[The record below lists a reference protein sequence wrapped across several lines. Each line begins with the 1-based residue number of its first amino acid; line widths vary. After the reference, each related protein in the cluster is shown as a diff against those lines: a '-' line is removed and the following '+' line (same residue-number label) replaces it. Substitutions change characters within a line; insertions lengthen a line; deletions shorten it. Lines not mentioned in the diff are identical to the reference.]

1 MSQLKQLLSD
11 GITLTPDEE
20 QLLTYLA
27 WLLDQVDEREKR
39 RVLGSLTSRLSRQDL
54 DHAGLMNELGTVI
67 TEFEPA
73 EA

>member
-39 RVLGSLTSRLSRQDL
+39 RVLGSLTSRLSRPDL